1 MRKLK
6 FRAWNKKYK
15 EMFSWER
22 LLELNEN
29 NTKEWPNKTIHHE
42 HISLFQMI
50 LTNNDI
56 WDRYELMQSTWL
68 FDKNGKEIY
77 EGDIIEENIHFWH
90 LMSYDFVPKNKEEK
104 WSALYQVVRNQER
117 TKFELVYISHKKREP
132 RTKILDIYNAHKIVG
147 NIYENPELIN
157 R

>member
-1 MRKLK
+1 MIPK
-6 FRAWNKKYK
+6 FRVFVDEKIREVYAVKWNEDWCFVMVDYGGG
-15 EMFSWER
+15 
-22 LLELNEN
+22 LI
-29 NTKEWPNKTIHHE
+29 KT
-42 HISLFQMI
+42 FPA
-50 LTNNDI
+50 DGVK
-56 WDRYELMQSTWL
+56 LMQSTWL

-157 R
+157 Q

>member
-1 MRKLK
+1 MRTIK
-6 FRAWNKKYK
+6 FRAWHLAEKKML
-15 EMFSWER
+15 EVD
-22 LLELNEN
+22 ELNHIASWSF
-29 NTKEWPNKTIHHE
+29 EWMLWVNGVNRSIWIQWWVH
-42 HISLFQMI
+42 
-50 LTNNDI
+50 NDCFV
-56 WDRYELMQSTWL
+56 MQSTWL
-68 FDKNGKEIY
+68 LDKNGKEIY

-117 TKFELVYISHKKREP
+117 TKFELMYISHKKREP

-157 R
+157 Q